1 MLTRSSS
8 AQKHALPIGARR
20 VFRLSLCI
28 ALSLLIAY
36 GMAVPLPFLAPMFA
50 LMLGIKPAPPIGF
63 KGLSSLVMVVVI
75 TLGMGLLLAPVLN
88 NYPVTAILMVTL
100 GIYLSSYLTV
110 IAGKALIGTF
120 LTMGV
125 TMISAAGVASFS
137 LAFTIVQALVFAI
150 IIAVTCQWLVYYWF
164 PENAVTRDAPSEE
177 NEADKP
183 VASTQ
188 SNWVAIR
195 ATLII
200 LPAYFIALIN
210 PSMYLAIIMKSVS
223 LGQQASSMQARDA
236 GRELLGST
244 FLAGCFAIVFWFML
258 DLVTSL
264 WMFACWMLLFAI
276 YFVGKIYRIIASR
289 YPPSYWQNTLIT
301 MLILVG
307 PAVEDSADGKDV
319 YQAFALRMS
328 LFLGVTLYACVAV
341 YFLEM
346 MRYRRILRK
355 TPTIISPQP
364 APQT

>member
-1 MLTRSSS
+1 MLTRSVSTE
-8 AQKHALPIGARR
+8 KHALPIGARR

-28 ALSLLIAY
+28 ALSLFIAY
-36 GMAVPLPFLAPMFA
+36 GIAVPLPFLAPMFA

-63 KGLSSLVMVVVI
+63 KGLAGLVMVVVI

-88 NYPVTAILMVTL
+88 SYPVMAILMVAL

-110 IAGKALIGTF
+110 IAGKALVGTF

-125 TMISAAGVASFS
+125 TLISAAGVASFS
-137 LAFTIVQALVFAI
+137 LAFTIVQALVLAI

-164 PENAVTRDAPSEE
+164 PENAVAGDAAVDEDE
-177 NEADKP
+177 VDKP
-183 VASTQ
+183 VASSQ
-188 SNWVAIR
+188 SNWIAIR

-223 LGQQASSMQARDA
+223 LGQQASSMHARDA

-264 WMFACWMLLFAI
+264 WMFACLMLLFAI
-276 YFVGKIYRIIASR
+276 FFVGKIYRIIASR
-289 YPPSYWQNTLIT
+289 YPPSYWQNTLVT
-301 MLILVG
+301 MLILIG

-328 LFLGVTLYACVAV
+328 LFVGVTLYACAAV
-341 YFLEM
+341 YLLEM

-355 TPTIISPQP
+355 TPTPVSLQLS
-364 APQT
+364 